1 MSRIYTVPFDNL
13 QVTNDSTQDIFQLTA
28 AAGHAVKLHHFE
40 LYSATTTDERVRLIL
55 QRVTGA
61 GSVGTAMTEVPV
73 DAGDAAADAAV
84 MTLNTTPGT
93 TTTPLLAWYW
103 SQLSP
108 LVYLPV
114 PEDRIVVPP
123 SGIIVLNLA
132 TAVASTR
139 SWSGFLTWE
148 EIS

>member
-13 QVTNDSTQDIFQLTA
+13 SVTNDSTQDVWQLTA
-28 AAGHAVKLHHFE
+28 AAGHAVKIHHME

-55 QRVTGA
+55 QRATGA
-61 GSVGTAMTEVPV
+61 GSVGTNMTEVPV
-73 DAGDAAADAAV
+73 DAGDSAADAAV
-84 MTLNTTPGT
+84 MTLNTTPAT
-93 TTTPLLAWYW
+93 TVTPLLAWYW

-123 SGIIVLNLA
+123 SGILVLNLA

-139 SWSGFLTWE
+139 NWSGFLTWE